1 LLDIVVYR
9 ANVLRNTTNER
20 FRTVTN
26 DFYLTLGQAA
36 KATGK
41 SKSTIFKALES
52 GKLSYFEKTT
62 AGYKI
67 DPSELFRVFPKTSE
81 PEKIEQS
88 ATPENAKENEYL
100 KRENEI
106 LRQQLEREREQA
118 DHWRRQATALLTY
131 QPEQKAET
139 PPEPAA
145 KKSGLYEKLFGRS
158 KLNQ

>member
-1 LLDIVVYR
+1 MCR
-9 ANVLRNTTNER
+9 ANVLGNTTNER
-20 FRTVTN
+20 YRTVTN

-52 GKLSYFEKTT
+52 GKLSSIEKTT

-67 DPSELFRVFPKTSE
+67 DPSELFRVFPKTPE

-100 KRENEI
+100 RRENEI

-131 QPEQKAET
+131 QPEQKTET
-139 PPEPAA
+139 PPEPTA

>member
-1 LLDIVVYR
+1 M
-9 ANVLRNTTNER
+9 A
-20 FRTVTN
+20 N

-52 GKLSYFEKTT
+52 GKLSSVDKTT

-67 DPSELFRVFPKTSE
+67 DPSELFRAFPKTPE
-81 PEKIEQS
+81 PEKNEQS

-100 KRENEI
+100 RRENEL

-118 DHWRRQATALLTY
+118 DHWRRQATALLTH
-131 QPEQKAET
+131 QPEQKTET
-139 PPEPAA
+139 PPEPTA
-145 KKSGLYEKLFGRS
+145 KKSGLLEKLFGRD
-158 KLNQ
+158 KAKA